1 MEIVNGLYDTEE
13 KGYKLLEGA
22 VGNDGVYRKF
32 DTEKNFWSHFLG
44 KPQPKTYVPTFG
56 DITLV
61 KLPKVKKLVGGVVS
75 AFNTVFVNGEK
86 DELLQCPLNR
96 IKVIWRI

>member
-1 MEIVNGLYDTEE
+1 M
-13 KGYKLLEGA
+13 
-22 VGNDGVYRKF
+22 
-32 DTEKNFWSHFLG
+32 
-44 KPQPKTYVPTFG
+44 PTFG